1 MTKQDDDDD
10 GVEQEPERQPHGGLR
25 LPSRVPGIGA
35 SKEKEIN
42 ERWRIYDRVLE
53 YLSMEVGIV
62 APVEPRSAYPE
73 LGTEELTTA
82 DSHAYTDTFAKL
94 SQWFGYLTEVKARH
108 DAKLLGIKA
117 EMDDIETTIRDRL
130 RNTKSR
136 ETAKG
141 KPKPPS
147 ALEMSDAI
155 AKDTRYMELSVEK
168 LFQEEVLLILNARIE
183 KCERELRLISRQ
195 VEIRRLDFDLAT
207 RNSNIQGRGGLPA
220 SPPGGG
226 LRAPRFGGPPGG
238 GGS

>member
-1 MTKQDDDDD
+1 MNELEDDEADTQ
-10 GVEQEPERQPHGGLR
+10 EQPQQPHGGLR
-25 LPSRVPGIGA
+25 LPSVVPGVGA
-35 SKEKEIN
+35 SKEREIN
-42 ERWRIYDRVLE
+42 ARWQVYEKVLD

-62 APVEPRSAYPE
+62 SPVEPKSAYPE
-73 LGTEELTTA
+73 LGTDELTTA

-94 SQWFGYLTEVKARH
+94 SSWFGYLTEVKARH

-117 EMDDIETTIRDRL
+117 EMEDIETTIRERL
-130 RNTKSR
+130 RKTNSR

-155 AKDTRYMELSVEK
+155 AKDTRYTELAVDR

-195 VEIRRLDFDLAT
+195 VEIRRLDFEQAN
-207 RNSNIQGRGGLPA
+207 RGSNIQGRGGLPNTG
-220 SPPGGG
+220 GGG
-226 LRAPRFGGPPGG
+226 LRAPSFRGPPGG
-238 GGS
+238 GGGT